1 MRDPLFKNL
10 YDEYKKRLNV
20 LKISLI
26 EFDDKNLSQS
36 NINKKILESIDAKS
50 YLIMLDERGKN
61 LSKIVKN

>member
-26 EFDDKNLSQS
+26 EFDDKHLSQS

-50 YLIMLDERGKN
+50 YLIMLDERCKN
-61 LSKIVKN
+61 L